1 MQAADEAVKGT
12 PLQAASIYLAGTSST
27 YKDIHEGT
35 LYDVMIAVVAS
46 LCLIFIIMLGITRS
60 VVASAV
66 IVGTVAL
73 SLGSA
78 FGLSVLIWQH
88 ILHMPLHWL
97 VLPMAII
104 VMLAVGSD
112 YNLLLIARFQEEIGA
127 GLKTGM
133 IRAMAGTGR
142 VVTIAGLVF
151 AFTMGSM
158 VASDLRVV
166 GQIGTTIM
174 IGLLFDTLVVR
185 SYMTPALATLLGRWF
200 WWPRRVDRLAR
211 QPQVLGP
218 RRTTALSAERA
229 ALLQ

>member
-1 MQAADEAVKGT
+1 
-12 PLQAASIYLAGTSST
+12 
-27 YKDIHEGT
+27 
-35 LYDVMIAVVAS
+35 
-46 LCLIFIIMLGITRS
+46 MLGITRS

-112 YNLLLIARFQEEIGA
+112 YNLLLIARFQEEIRA

-133 IRAMAGTGR
+133 IRAMAGTAEWSPSPDWCLPSPWAR
-142 VVTIAGLVF
+142 
-151 AFTMGSM
+151 
-158 VASDLRVV
+158 
-166 GQIGTTIM
+166 
-174 IGLLFDTLVVR
+174 
-185 SYMTPALATLLGRWF
+185 
-200 WWPRRVDRLAR
+200 WWPAIYASSAKSA
-211 QPQVLGP
+211 P
-218 RRTTALSAERA
+218 RS
-229 ALLQ
+229 